1 MARHLIVGEE
11 NPNISGMLYDYFA
24 EREYQVQTVDTA
36 PAVLAAAGSTLPSLV
51 ILSASLSGAD
61 PHDLIHQLRALPR
74 TSHVPIVC
82 LAPLDHYN
90 EMLSV
95 LEAGADDCIAKPFD
109 LEELG
114 LRVENAIMR
123 SERENVVDP
132 RSGLPGARLLEDHVQ
147 RLSGTDGWTYL
158 DLKIEHFEPF
168 REVNGFVAADQVLQM
183 MPGFLR
189 DTVLAHGSDQDYLSH
204 PADDHFVLVTFA
216 PDTGPLTADLT
227 NRFNEAV
234 LTHYSFMDREMGYMT
249 VYRGDEEVQ
258 VPLMVLTATPVS
270 PEQLFF
276 DSNS

>member
-11 NPNISGMLYDYFA
+11 NPDISGMLSAYFA

-36 PAVLAAAGSTLPSLV
+36 PGVLAAAGSTLPSLV

-61 PHDLIHQLRALPR
+61 PHELIHQLRALPR

-82 LAPLDHYN
+82 LASLDHYN

-132 RSGLPGARLLEDHVQ
+132 RSGLPGARLLEDHV
-147 RLSGTDGWTYL
+147 RGLSGTDGWTYL

-189 DTVLAHGSDQDYLSH
+189 DVVLAYGSDQDYLSH

-216 PDTGPLTADLT
+216 PDIEPLTADLT
-227 NRFNEAV
+227 SRFNEAV

-249 VYRGDEEVQ
+249 VYRGDEEIQ

-270 PEQLFF
+270 PEQLFAE
-276 DSNS
+276 SNN